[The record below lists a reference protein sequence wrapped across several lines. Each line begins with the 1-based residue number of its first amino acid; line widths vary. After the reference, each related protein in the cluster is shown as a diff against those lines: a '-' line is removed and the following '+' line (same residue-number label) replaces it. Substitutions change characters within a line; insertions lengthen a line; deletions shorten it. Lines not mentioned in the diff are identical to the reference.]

1 MSTIKKILLVD
12 DDEGIL
18 ALLTASLEQAGY
30 QAIAVESA
38 REALK
43 ILAFD
48 PVSVVVS
55 DIMMPDMDGLQL
67 LKQIKDINPSTQVI
81 MVTAYATVDSAIEAL
96 KYGATSYLRKPFDP
110 TELVMQ
116 VKTAFEKFDLIEE
129 NRKLIEELRY
139 AKEYNEKVIEHLV
152 YTVIVLDPQGTIKKI
167 NHAMESFLGLRQDE
181 VEGKPLSHIF
191 SDEFRKEHWQELLQ
205 EKRVKDFPVVFVG
218 KHGKQINAA
227 FTGTLM
233 KDDKDNII
241 GFVGTSKNREQEAL

>member
-1 MSTIKKILLVD
+1 MPTIKKVLLVD

-18 ALLTASLEQAGY
+18 ALLTAALEHAGY
-30 QAIAVESA
+30 QPIGVESA

-48 PVSVVVS
+48 PVPVVVS

-67 LKQIKDINPSTQVI
+67 LRQIKDVSPGIQVI
-81 MVTAYATVDSAIEAL
+81 MITAYATVDSAIEAL

-167 NHAMESFLGLRQDE
+167 NHAMESFLGFRQEE
-181 VEGKPLSHIF
+181 VAGKPLSFIF
-191 SDEFRKEHWQELLQ
+191 SDEFRKEHWQELLH
-205 EKRVKDFPVVFVG
+205 EKRVKDFPVIFNG
-218 KHGKQINAA
+218 KHGKLIKAT
-227 FTGTLM
+227 FTGTVM

-241 GFVGTSKNREQEAL
+241 GFVGTTKNQELEAL